1 MSRFIHRRIY
11 GRGLGG
17 IFRGIYKF
25 FKPLLHFLIPSIK
38 KVVKSKRGR
47 KLIKQAKKSAL
58 KAGVKTL
65 SDVSTG
71 ENVGESM
78 TKNLKKATVDILK
91 KVENGSKIT
100 KTKMKKKQKKEK
112 L

>member
-1 MSRFIHRRIY
+1 MSRLVHRRIY
-11 GRGLGG
+11 GRGIGG

-25 FKPLLHFLIPSIK
+25 FRPLLNFLIPSLK
-38 KVVKSKRGR
+38 KAVKSETGR

-91 KVENGSKIT
+91 KVENGGKIT
-100 KTKMKKKQKKEK
+100 KTK
-112 L
+112 